1 MKAKKINVRS
11 KTGQHLNDKS
21 KNDLTEETALM
32 EKLKLQNTALE
43 KIKSAVFERNGMS
56 QNEGE

>member
-43 KIKSAVFERNGMS
+43 KIKSAVLVDKGIS
-56 QNEGE
+56 QNAVD